1 MGAPGFAVLVVKAK
15 QATGIDTVFVVVFFI
30 VFFQLQT
37 SSTQV
42 H

>member
-1 MGAPGFAVLVVKAK
+1 MGVPGFAVLVVKAK
-15 QATGIDTVFVVVFFI
+15 QATGVDTGFFVFFFI